1 MTSFFEFLILWY
13 GFYFISSCSFSLL
26 SVPLLTNLKRMSTE
40 KEAERDID
48 GVEVGGDD
56 GVIIC
61 FKDDMELGKKYGAQL
76 GFKHVLELALM
87 ALLKNIKNGSN
98 LGTND
103 AIDESIKNVLFIF
116 DMECRNCR

>member
-56 GVIIC
+56 GVIIG

-98 LGTND
+98 LGKND